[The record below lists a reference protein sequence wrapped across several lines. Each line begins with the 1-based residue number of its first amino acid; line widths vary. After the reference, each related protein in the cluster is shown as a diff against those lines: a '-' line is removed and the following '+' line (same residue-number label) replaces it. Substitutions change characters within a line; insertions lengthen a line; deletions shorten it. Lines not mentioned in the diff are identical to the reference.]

1 MRAAIKGHPKLIAL
15 LGAAALCALVVLS
28 GVARAGYVQEGK
40 LLVFFDAGIAP
51 QSLPRDDLTP
61 VKVGFVGSFED
72 LEGKDV
78 PALQTMTL
86 RLASGGV
93 IENRGLPRCSK
104 GQLSQLSTEAA
115 LASCGSAL
123 VGDGTVSTAIR
134 FPDGKRQRYRAPLL
148 LFNAGS
154 KILMHIYTTDP
165 LEGTF
170 VIPLQ
175 IRKTAGRFGTTLF
188 ARFPRLA
195 AGYGFL
201 TGFKMTLER
210 TYRAQGERRSY
221 LLAACAAPKG
231 LNRVAF
237 ELARV
242 EFHFA
247 GRPRVENSSLNV
259 CRVAR

>member
-1 MRAAIKGHPKLIAL
+1 MKARFSRRLTAL
-15 LGAAALCALVVLS
+15 
-28 GVARAGYVQEGK
+28 GVAVTMLLTAIASADYVQQEK

-51 QSLPRDDLTP
+51 TTLPRDQLKP
-61 VKVGFVGSFED
+61 VKVGFIGSFEH

-86 RLASGGV
+86 RLAEGGV

-104 GQLSQLSTEAA
+104 ARLAQRSTAAA
-115 LASCGSAL
+115 LAACRGAL
-123 VGDGTVSTAIR
+123 VGEGTVSSAIR
-134 FPDGKRQRYRAPLL
+134 FPDGKRQRYSAPLL
-148 LFNAGS
+148 LFNGGG

-175 IRKTAGRFGTTLF
+175 IQKTGGRFGTTLF

-195 AGYGFL
+195 AGYGYL
-201 TGFKMTLER
+201 TGFRMTLRR
-210 TYRAQGERRSY
+210 TYRAQGKRRSY

-231 LNRVAF
+231 LNKVSF

-242 EFHFA
+242 EFRFE
-247 GRPRVENSSLNV
+247 GGTRIENASLNR
-259 CRVAR
+259 CKVAR